1 MNHDHQ
7 QVTDLIR
14 EYQRS
19 RTSGPEPD
27 KRVILSEISTH
38 EETNALHEDDG
49 DNEITRLYKA
59 YQRQRDAERFMVR
72 QTIMAAARE
81 KLSRDHPEPDTAR
94 AWPGTLARLF
104 TLPGKWLDEIATY
117 IRVRPGIPRL
127 AIPAAGL
134 LSLAI
139 LFTLTI
145 HLIPTS
151 NTATDVAAFPKL
163 LAEHATQLT
172 DTLLSGR
179 EISFAFSGDT
189 TSNPSPFEAGIKAMD
204 LKTAAAA
211 GNTQLAEPFA
221 EALYPFMTQAEQAQL
236 RNDLANPGNHRFI
249 HKLTTEIGNNLNEH
263 DAALYR
269 FGQWLEQTRLIAIL
283 SLDQEAPEWLAKELS
298 EINTLPKE
306 WRQLLPPSA
315 SKQFGN
321 LEKIARS
328 EKIGPNEVYEAKR
341 ILARIQTIMSMAAAP
356 NSRQDQ

>member
-1 MNHDHQ
+1 MNHDNP
-7 QVTDLIR
+7 QVIDLFE

-19 RTSGPEPD
+19 RTTGPEPD
-27 KRVILSEISTH
+27 KRIILNETSTR
-38 EETNALHEDDG
+38 ENTNAFHEGSDDG
-49 DNEITRLYKA
+49 EITRLYKA
-59 YQRQRDAERFMVR
+59 YQRQRDAERLMVR
-72 QTIMAAARE
+72 QTIMTAARE
-81 KLSRDHPEPDTAR
+81 KLSRDHPESDAVK
-94 AWPGTLARLF
+94 AWPGTLAKLF
-104 TLPGKWLDEIATY
+104 TLSGKWLDEIATY

-139 LFTLTI
+139 VFTLTI

-163 LAEHATQLT
+163 LTAHATQLT
-172 DTLLSGR
+172 HALPSGR

-189 TSNPSPFEAGIKAMD
+189 TSNPSPFEAGIKATD
-204 LKTAAAA
+204 LKTAAAT
-211 GNTQLAEPFA
+211 GNAQLAEPFA
-221 EALYPFMTQAEQAQL
+221 EALSPFMTQAEQAQL
-236 RNDLANPGNHRFI
+236 RNDLDNPGNGRFI

-283 SLDQEAPEWLAKELS
+283 SLDQEAPEWLAKELR

-306 WRQLLPPSA
+306 WRQMLPPSA
-315 SKQFGN
+315 SKQFSN

-328 EKIGPNEVYEAKR
+328 EKIGLNEVFEAKR
-341 ILARIQTIMSMAAAP
+341 ILVRIQTIMSMAAVP
-356 NSRQDQ
+356 SSRRNQ

>member
-7 QVTDLIR
+7 QITDLIR

-27 KRVILSEISTH
+27 KRVILSEISTRK
-38 EETNALHEDDG
+38 EIDTLHEDDD

-72 QTIMAAARE
+72 QTIMTAARE
-81 KLSRDHPEPDTAR
+81 KLSRDHPEPDAAK

-139 LFTLTI
+139 VFTLTI

-163 LAEHATQLT
+163 LAQHATQLT
-172 DTLLSGR
+172 DTLLSGH

-189 TSNPSPFEAGIKAMD
+189 TSNPSPFEAGAKATD

-211 GNTQLAEPFA
+211 GNTQLAKPFA

-236 RNDLANPGNHRFI
+236 RNELDNPVNSRFI
-249 HKLTTEIGNNLNEH
+249 HKLTTKIGNNLNEH

-298 EINTLPKE
+298 ETDTLPKE
-306 WRQLLPPSA
+306 WRQLLPPAA
-315 SKQFGN
+315 SKQFDK
-321 LEKIARS
+321 LAR
-328 EKIGPNEVYEAKR
+328 IGLSGKLSLNEAYEAKR
-341 ILARIQTIMSMAAAP
+341 ILARIQTIMSMTTAP
-356 NSRQDQ
+356 SNRQNR

>member
-1 MNHDHQ
+1 MNDDHQ

-14 EYQRS
+14 DYQRS

-27 KRVILSEISTH
+27 KRVILSEIPTH
-38 EETNALHEDDG
+38 KEIDALHEDND

-72 QTIMAAARE
+72 QTIMTAARE
-81 KLSRDHPEPDTAR
+81 KLSRDHPEPDAAK
-94 AWPGTLARLF
+94 AWQGKLAKLF
-104 TLPGKWLDEIATY
+104 TLPGKWLDKMGAHV
-117 IRVRPGIPRL
+117 RVTPGIPRL

-139 LFTLTI
+139 VFALTI

-151 NTATDVAAFPKL
+151 NTATDVSPFPKL

-172 DTLLSGR
+172 DALPSGR

-189 TSNPSPFEAGIKAMD
+189 TNNPSPFEAGVKATD

-211 GNTQLAEPFA
+211 GNAQLAEPFA

-236 RNDLANPGNHRFI
+236 RNYLANPGNNRFI

-283 SLDQEAPEWLAKELS
+283 SLDQEAPESLAKALS
-298 EINTLPKE
+298 EIDALPKE

-315 SKQFGN
+315 SKQFDK
-321 LEKIARS
+321 LARLGLS
-328 EKIGPNEVYEAKR
+328 SKLDLNDVYEAKR

-356 NSRQDQ
+356 SSRRDQ